1 MMAIANL
8 PGLLE
13 RFIAKLRVRDLIKG
27 RLMSIVLCLNKV
39 YDSLSQLAID
49 TLTCITVKLM
59 HKRIDFFKLQFRF
72 HFLAGNFDH
81 HQQDEP
87 QH

>member
-8 PGLLE
+8 PGLHE
-13 RFIAKLRVRDLIKG
+13 SFIAKLRVCDLIKG

-39 YDSLSQLAID
+39 HDPLSHLAID
-49 TLTCITVKLM
+49 TLRCTKLM

-81 HQQDEP
+81 HQQNVP

>member
-1 MMAIANL
+1 MMVIANL
-8 PGLLE
+8 PRLLDS
-13 RFIAKLRVRDLIKG
+13 FIAKLRVCDLIKG

-39 YDSLSQLAID
+39 HDLLSHLAID
-49 TLTCITVKLM
+49 TLTCMKLM
-59 HKRIDFFKLQFRF
+59 HKRIDFFELKFRF